1 MVLFCNQIGI
11 RELSLLK
18 LNFSQKIII
27 VFSVLLLLAL
37 SASTS
42 INYIALKSNTQENL
56 NRAIDEIGHS
66 VSGNIANWLTNRLQ
80 IIDAIALNINDINS
94 HDEIFN
100 AVQQAVKAGK
110 MKNTF
115 VGLAST
121 GKFILDDL
129 TIELPA
135 DFDIRQRPWYLL
147 AKQGGKSS
155 FTETYIDATTDQ
167 QVLTAVAPIL
177 DGGKF
182 VGAAGGDIVLNEI
195 SSILNEIDFRDL
207 GYAYL
212 MTSDG
217 KILSHPDLKFVNK
230 NVSELL
236 GSTPN
241 FSSELNEINDKTIA
255 SFISIKGIAS
265 VDWYVGVVLDRE
277 KAYQPMVDARNVA
290 IIVVIVSLLVTVIL
304 LQLLFSHLMKPIHRL
319 NIAIKGISEGDGDL
333 TQRLSV
339 ESQDEFGELSKNFN
353 GFIETMHS
361 SMQQVQESAANL
373 ELHIDQVRQSSHVGI
388 DMSEQQ
394 LNRGG
399 SVSSA
404 VTELNNSSQKIS
416 TNAVT
421 ASDLSSGMQAQSNEG
436 LAALNDNI
444 QSIEHLSDIM
454 TQSSDEIEKLS
465 SETKNIVSILDVIK
479 GVSSQTNLL
488 ALNAAIEAARA
499 GEAGRGFAVV
509 ADEVRQLAQRTQD
522 AALEIET
529 MIDNLESGTE
539 AVVTS
544 MEQSQKNSTSS
555 VEKATIADNKMQLII
570 KSLQQ
575 VDVEN
580 HAVSE
585 ATQQQVSVIKSIDE
599 DIAELMDLNQQGVQN
614 LQQTQQACD
623 SLQHEF
629 TGLNGLVGKFKV

>member
-1 MVLFCNQIGI
+1 VF
-11 RELSLLK
+11 K
-18 LNFSQKIII
+18 LNFSRKIII
-27 VFSVLLLLAL
+27 VATVLVLVAL
-37 SASTS
+37 SVSTS
-42 INYIALKSNTQENL
+42 INYVFLKDNTQKNL
-56 NRAIDEIGHS
+56 NKAIDEIGHS

-80 IIDAIALNINDINS
+80 IIDAVALNITDINS

-129 TIELPA
+129 TIVLPD

-147 AKQGGKSS
+147 AKEGLKSS

-177 DGGKF
+177 EGDTF
-182 VGAAGGDIVLNEI
+182 VGAAGGDIFLGEI
-195 SSILNEIDFRDL
+195 SEILNEIDFLDL

-217 KILSHPDLKFVNK
+217 NILSHPNVK
-230 NVSELL
+230 NVGKNVRELL
-236 GSTPN
+236 GETPS
-241 FSSELNEINDKTIA
+241 FSSKLNELNDKNIV
-255 SFISIKGIAS
+255 SFIPIKGIES

-277 KAYQPMVDARNVA
+277 KAYEPMVNARNTA
-290 IIVVIVSLLVTVIL
+290 IIVVIISLLVTIIL
-304 LQLLFSHLMKPIHRL
+304 LHLLFSHLMKPIHTL
-319 NIAIKGISEGDGDL
+319 NVAIKGISSGDGDL
-333 TQRLSV
+333 TQRISV
-339 ESQDEFGELSKNFN
+339 VSQDEFGELSQNFN
-353 GFIETMHS
+353 GFIETMHD

-373 ELHIDQVRQSSHVGI
+373 ELHIEQVRQSSKIGI
-388 DMSEQQ
+388 DMADQQ
-394 LNRGG
+394 LKRGN
-399 SVSSA
+399 SVSTA
-404 VTELNNSSQKIS
+404 VTELNDSSQKIS

-421 ASDLSSGMQAQSNEG
+421 ASDLTSGMQAQSNQG
-436 LAALNDNI
+436 LVALNENI
-444 QSIEHLSDIM
+444 QSIEHLSEIM
-454 TQSSDEIEKLS
+454 AQSSDEIEKLS

-522 AALEIET
+522 ATVEIET
-529 MIDNLESGTE
+529 MIDNLESGTN
-539 AVVTS
+539 AVVSS
-544 MEQSQKNSTSS
+544 MEASQKNSASS
-555 VEKATIADNKMQLII
+555 VEKATIADEKMQLII
-570 KSLQQ
+570 HTLHQ
-575 VDVEN
+575 VDDEN
-580 HAVSE
+580 HAVAD

-599 DIAELMDLNQQGVQN
+599 DILHLMELNQQGVQN
-614 LQQTQQACD
+614 LQQTQEACD
-623 SLQHEF
+623 SLQQEF
-629 TGLNGLVGKFKV
+629 TGLNDLVGKFKV